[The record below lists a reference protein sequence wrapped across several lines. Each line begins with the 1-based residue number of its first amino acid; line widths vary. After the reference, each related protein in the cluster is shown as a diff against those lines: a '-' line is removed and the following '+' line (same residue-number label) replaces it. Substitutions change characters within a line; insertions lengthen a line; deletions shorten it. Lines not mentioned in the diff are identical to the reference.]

1 MQYRK
6 GNNKVGLTT
15 PPIFIVEWDIHQ
27 WVNKVL
33 DTNRDKEEG
42 LEMGKKTRYEMDWT
56 RLKSDQSEKLTHN
69 ELQYVAYRAG
79 DMSARQARLCMNISD
94 RYLWDLK
101 RNLAKKYPQYLREG
115 NRGI

>member
-27 WVNKVL
+27 WVE
-33 DTNRDKEEG
+33 EEG
-42 LEMGKKTRYEMDWT
+42 LEMGKTTRYEMDWT
-56 RLKSDQSEKLTHN
+56 RLKADQSEKLTHN
-69 ELQYVAYRAG
+69 ELQYVAYRACG
-79 DMSARQARLCMNISD
+79 MSARQARLCMDISD
-94 RYLWDLK
+94 RYLWDIK